1 LSVASRYAPL
11 YLSTWFGGKAK
22 VTVRWRVL
30 GWLTT
35 MAMLLALAWLVRLR
49 CAIGCVPVS
58 GLDASATLES
68 GAGVCMHTLGV
79 DAGVGAG
86 TGAYAIG
93 CVPVS
98 GLDTSTTLG
107 SGAGVCMHILGVDA
121 GVGADVGACNTLGV
135 DAGVVIQVFWAT
147 GGLVDVVG
155 VLKIAWRLFD
165 CQELGMAIVLHA
177 ICLYGDSQGSEA
189 VNYYVCGG

>member
-1 LSVASRYAPL
+1 VVSRLSVASRYAPL

-22 VTVRWRVL
+22 VTIRWRVL

-35 MAMLLALAWLVRLR
+35 MDMLLALAWLVRVW

-58 GLDASATLES
+58 GLDASTTLGS

-79 DAGVGAG
+79 DAGLGAG
-86 TGAYAIG
+86 AGACAIG
-93 CVPVS
+93 CAPVS

-107 SGAGVCMHILGVDA
+107 SGAGVFMHTLGVDA
-121 GVGADVGACNTLGV
+121 GVRAGAGACNTLGV

-155 VLKIAWRLFD
+155 VLKIARRLSTARSWAWQLS
-165 CQELGMAIVLHA
+165 CM
-177 ICLYGDSQGSEA
+177 
-189 VNYYVCGG
+189 

>member
-1 LSVASRYAPL
+1 MVSRLSVASRYSPL

-35 MAMLLALAWLVRLR
+35 MDMLLALAWLVRIR

-58 GLDASATLES
+58 GLDASTTLGS

-86 TGAYAIG
+86 A
-93 CVPVS
+93 
-98 GLDTSTTLG
+98 
-107 SGAGVCMHILGVDA
+107 
-121 GVGADVGACNTLGV
+121 GACNTLRV
-135 DAGVVIQVFWAT
+135 DAGVVTRVFWVT

-155 VLKIAWRLFD
+155 MLKIAWRLLTARSWAWQLS
-165 CQELGMAIVLHA
+165 CMRSARTGTVKALRQ
-177 ICLYGDSQGSEA
+177 
-189 VNYYVCGG
+189 

>member
-1 LSVASRYAPL
+1 VSRLSVASQYALL
-11 YLSTWFGGKAK
+11 YLSTWFGGKVK
-22 VTVRWRVL
+22 VTVCWRVL

-35 MAMLLALAWLVRLR
+35 MDMLLALARLVRIE

-58 GLDASATLES
+58 GLDALTTLGS

-86 TGAYAIG
+86 A
-93 CVPVS
+93 
-98 GLDTSTTLG
+98 
-107 SGAGVCMHILGVDA
+107 
-121 GVGADVGACNTLGV
+121 GACNTLGV

-155 VLKIAWRLFD
+155 VLKIARRLSTARSWAWQLS
-165 CQELGMAIVLHA
+165 CVRSAHMATVKALR
-177 ICLYGDSQGSEA
+177 Q
-189 VNYYVCGG
+189 

>member
-1 LSVASRYAPL
+1 VVSRLSVASRYAPL

-22 VTVRWRVL
+22 VTVGWRVL
-30 GWLTT
+30 VWLTP
-35 MAMLLALAWLVRLR
+35 MDMLLALAWLVRVR

-58 GLDASATLES
+58 GLDASTTLGSGAGVCMNTLGVDAGVGAGAGACAIGCVPVSGLDALTTLGS

-86 TGAYAIG
+86 TGA
-93 CVPVS
+93 
-98 GLDTSTTLG
+98 
-107 SGAGVCMHILGVDA
+107 
-121 GVGADVGACNTLGV
+121 CNTLRV

-155 VLKIAWRLFD
+155 VLKISWRLSTARSWAWQLS
-165 CQELGMAIVLHA
+165 CVRSACMATVKALR
-177 ICLYGDSQGSEA
+177 Q
-189 VNYYVCGG
+189 